1 MRSNAKCV
9 EKQMF
14 FKYSN
19 KAQSKKVKCDT
30 MTIHVRYLSQVIVRM
45 NFEGAYNDKME
56 KELDRCIKEQ
66 IENAKKPLFY
76 LIDVSEYEGSESE
89 ELANI
94 VAEKLGAKGKIIRH
108 MAFLFKKKKKIKNK
122 ELKDKIQIFDN
133 DFQAQ
138 SWLSDKSRHDF
149 LDEITLDS
157 LVDR

>member
-1 MRSNAKCV
+1 
-9 EKQMF
+9 
-14 FKYSN
+14 
-19 KAQSKKVKCDT
+19 
-30 MTIHVRYLSQVIVRM
+30 
-45 NFEGAYNDKME
+45 ME

-94 VAEKLGAKGKIIRH
+94 VAEKLGAKGKIIRQ

-157 LVDR
+157 LIDR